1 MTVGSLLPFLQ
12 RILSQ
17 KLLLRALP
25 TLSVLEASMTSVS
38 LSKHQRQQALIDATG
53 RQLNVFLNKLDL
65 IQL

>member
-17 KLLLRALP
+17 KLFLRAFP
-25 TLSVLEASMTSVS
+25 TLSVLEASMISVS
-38 LSKHQRQQALIDATG
+38 LCKHQRQQALIDATG
-53 RQLNVFLNKLDL
+53 RQLNVLLNKLDL